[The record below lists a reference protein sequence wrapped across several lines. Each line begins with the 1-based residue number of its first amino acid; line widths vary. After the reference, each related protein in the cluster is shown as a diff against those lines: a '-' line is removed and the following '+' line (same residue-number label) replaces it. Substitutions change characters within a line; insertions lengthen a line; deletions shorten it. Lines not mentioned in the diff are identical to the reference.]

1 MHTPISL
8 RYCCLLLLLGP
19 LTLFA
24 QDAAAGGNDAD
35 ATPEMVT
42 AVEGITEYQLDN
54 GLTVLLFP
62 DQSVPTITINV
73 TYKVGSRHEA
83 YGETGMAHLLE
94 HLVFKGTPDHPNIPQ
109 ELTEHGARPNGTTW
123 YDRTNYF
130 ETFSATQE
138 NLDWA
143 LDMEADRMV
152 NSFIAKKDLDSEMT
166 VVRNEYE
173 SGENDPGGVLM
184 ERVLSTAYLWHNYGK
199 STIGSKA
206 DLENVPIERL
216 QGFYRKY
223 YQPDNAVLVVA
234 GKFDPTSTLDLVVE
248 KFGDIPRPERE
259 LYPTYTREPVQ
270 DGERFV
276 ELKRVGDVQVVQAA
290 YHLPAGP
297 HPDYAAIS
305 VLMDVLTSE
314 PSGRL
319 YTALVENGNASYIW
333 GFAPAL
339 AEPTF
344 AFFNANVLKE
354 NDLMEVEQ
362 QMKNTLDSLAHNPPT
377 EEEVKR
383 AKDGILKNF
392 EINQRDANRVG
403 LTLSS
408 YIAQGDWRLGFI
420 YRDRVE
426 QVTPEDVV
434 RVAEKY
440 FKPQNRTVGRFYPVQ
455 TPERAEIPEVND
467 LDAILSGYEGREAI
481 EEGEEFDPA
490 YDNIDSRTVSGTLG
504 QNDNIEYALLPKE
517 TRGNSVN
524 AQLTLRFGNL
534 DAMMGKGM
542 AGDKAGSMLM
552 MGSKQYTRQEIQDK
566 LDELKAQVYIGGDG
580 DGAFASITTEN
591 QNLPAVIDLIG
602 EVMRNPT
609 FPQTEFDKM
618 IKEELSGI
626 EESRSDPQAIVFT
639 EMQRRMGEYPKD
651 HPFYVMTFDEE
662 VEALKGLTLDE
673 VKQYYNDVYG
683 GGDVIFSAS
692 GDMDVD
698 AVKEALE
705 RNFGDWESPAEFE
718 RIPRTYQ
725 ANTAEEVKME
735 TPDKANAWFVAMQT
749 LPIGDENPDYPALV
763 LGNYMLGGGFLNS
776 RLATRIR
783 QTDGLSYGVGSQ
795 FSANSLDESATFFT
809 YAIYNPENREA
820 LEKAFREEIEKVRS
834 EGFTEEEVKAAKSGW
849 VQNQAISRA
858 QDRSMAGELGSN
870 AYLDRTMQWDKQLE
884 EQMLSLTP
892 EQINAAMAKYIDV
905 DKMVLLRAGDFAK
918 TESVKKP

>member
-1 MHTPISL
+1 MYRIITLS
-8 RYCCLLLLLGP
+8 LLLCTGI
-19 LTLFA
+19 LTA
-24 QDAAAGGNDAD
+24 QEA
-35 ATPEMVT
+35 PEPVT
-42 AVEGITEYQLDN
+42 SVEGITEYQLDN

-62 DQSVPTITINV
+62 DQSVPTITVNM

-130 ETFSATQE
+130 ETFSATDE

-152 NSFIAKKDLDSEMT
+152 NSYIAKKDLDSEMT
-166 VVRNEYE
+166 VVRNEFE

-184 ERVLSTAYLWHNYGK
+184 ERVLSTSYLWHNYGK

-234 GKFDPTSTLDLVVE
+234 GKFDPETTLELVQE
-248 KFGDIPRPERE
+248 KFGEIPRPERE

-290 YHLPAGP
+290 YHVPAGP
-297 HPDYAAIS
+297 QADYPAIA
-305 VLMDVLTSE
+305 VLMDVLTDE
-314 PSGRL
+314 PGGRL
-319 YTALVENGNASYIW
+319 YTALVENGNASSIF
-333 GFAPAL
+333 GFSPAL
-339 AEPTF
+339 AEPGF

-354 NDLMEVEQ
+354 NDLMEVETKL
-362 QMKNTLDSLAHNPPT
+362 KNTLDSLAQNPPT

-392 EINQRDANRVG
+392 EIAQRDANRVG
-403 LTLSS
+403 LTLSE

-420 YRDRVE
+420 FRDRVE
-426 QVTPEDVV
+426 QVTVADVV

-440 FKPQNRTVGRFYPVQ
+440 FKPQNRTIGRFYPVAQ
-455 TPERAEIPEVND
+455 PDRSDIPEVSD
-467 LDAILSGYEGREAI
+467 LTAMTQGYAGREAI
-481 EEGEEFDPA
+481 AEGEEFDPA
-490 YDNIDSRTVSGTLG
+490 YDNIDSRSVTGTLG
-504 QNDNIEYALLPKE
+504 DNIEYALLPKE

-524 AQLTLRFGNL
+524 AQLRLRFGNL
-534 DAMMGKGM
+534 DALKGKSM

-552 MGSKQYTRQEIQDK
+552 MGSEKYTRQQIQDK
-566 LDELKAQVYIGGDG
+566 LDELKARVSVGGDAN
-580 DGAFASITTEN
+580 GAYASIETEN
-591 QNLPAVIDLIG
+591 ESLPAVIDFLG
-602 EVMRNPT
+602 EVLRHPS
-609 FPQTEFDKM
+609 FPQSEFDKM
-618 IKEELSGI
+618 IKEDLAGI

-639 EMQRRMGEYPKD
+639 EMQRRMNDYPKD

-662 VEALKGLTLDE
+662 VAALKDLQLAE
-673 VKQYYNDVYG
+673 VKQYYEDVYG
-683 GGDVIFSAS
+683 GGNLIFSAS
-692 GDMDVD
+692 GDMDVE
-698 AVKEALE
+698 AVKEALT
-705 RNFGDWESPAEFE
+705 RNFGDWTSPTNYE
-718 RIPRTYQ
+718 RIAREFRAVKPDM
-725 ANTAEEVKME
+725 VKME
-735 TPDKANAWFVAMQT
+735 TPDKANAWFVAVQT
-749 LPIGDENPDYPALV
+749 LPIKDENPDYPALV
-763 LGNYMLGGGFLNS
+763 MGNYMLGGGFLNS

-783 QTDGLSYGVGSQ
+783 QQDGLSYGVGSQ
-795 FSANSLDESATFFT
+795 FSASSLDDVGTFMS

-820 LEKAFREEIEKVRS
+820 LEKAFREEIDRARS
-834 EGFTEEEVKAAKSGW
+834 EGFTAEEIAAAKSGW
-849 VQNQAISRA
+849 KQNAAVSRA
-858 QDRSMAGELGSN
+858 QDRSMAGELGDN
-870 AYLDRTMQWDKQLE
+870 AYLDRSMQWDKQLE
-884 EQMLSLTP
+884 DQMMALTP
-892 EQINAAMAKYIDV
+892 AQINAAIKKYIDV